1 MFSSINDVNIKIE
14 ELNIQSQTIYP
25 KMVEDKELREA
36 FENFIAYLE
45 EINNNNI
52 NFTDALLKLTEK
64 EIEFKNERASK
75 IQIAVS
81 AFPFEK
87 TLNDFEFDFQPSL
100 NKAKIKDLE
109 TLRFLDNKENVLFY
123 GNSGV
128 GNYRKFYVI
137 ERFLMNT

>member
-1 MFSSINDVNIKIE
+1 MYK
-14 ELNIQSQTIYP
+14 
-25 KMVEDKELREA
+25 
-36 FENFIAYLE
+36 
-45 EINNNNI
+45 
-52 NFTDALLKLTEK
+52 LL
-64 EIEFKNERASK
+64 
-75 IQIAVS
+75 AVS

-128 GNYRKFYVI
+128 GNYRKFYII
-137 ERFLMNT
+137 ERNERLVMKNHQAVL

>member
-1 MFSSINDVNIKIE
+1 MSN
-14 ELNIQSQTIYP
+14 L
-25 KMVEDKELREA
+25 EDLKLEKFRSFLP
-36 FENFIAYLE
+36 NYLE

-64 EIEFKNERASK
+64 EIEFKNEKVSK

-128 GNYRKFYVI
+128 GNYRKFYII
-137 ERFLMNT
+137 ERNERLVMKNHQAVL